1 MSEDLLPEDELNVPV
16 SITMNW
22 IEAGATDTDA
32 LLAGKSA
39 LFIGDS
45 VQYGQGNSGKGWS
58 YYIEE
63 EYALD
68 TVKKVAV
75 SGSSF
80 TKNSSGTDRIIN
92 QFKNLT
98 GDYDF
103 VILEGGI
110 NDLTYGSTWGTV
122 STDYTIV
129 NNSTVVVEAIEETIH
144 TILTKYPNSKI
155 GYILLYN
162 TEDSGRNGHDTQLDA
177 YHELILSIFNK
188 WNIPVF
194 DMYSGSVMYE
204 GEQVTF
210 DELLDV
216 HNTTYLSD
224 GLHLNDAGYQ
234 LTYKYIGEWMKTL
247 TTVSLPNSDSNG
259 DELNNGPGLPDL
271 PEEET
276 GTVTLSGV
284 TYNTTNLISGLE
296 WTKGYQLSQSYL
308 RYLAVTGKTGRVAS
322 VGYLL
327 KVDGGE
333 TITIS
338 QGDTYNFA
346 IYEANSSGLLSGAKA
361 DSWITNSVTLN
372 TNTRYVGVYLKRVD
386 EVDWTTEEINNIK
399 NILTIE

>member
-1 MSEDLLPEDELNVPV
+1 
-16 SITMNW
+16 
-22 IEAGATDTDA
+22 
-32 LLAGKSA
+32 
-39 LFIGDS
+39 
-45 VQYGQGNSGKGWS
+45 
-58 YYIEE
+58 
-63 EYALD
+63 
-68 TVKKVAV
+68 
-75 SGSSF
+75 
-80 TKNSSGTDRIIN
+80 
-92 QFKNLT
+92 
-98 GDYDF
+98 
-103 VILEGGI
+103 
-110 NDLTYGSTWGTV
+110 
-122 STDYTIV
+122 
-129 NNSTVVVEAIEETIH
+129 
-144 TILTKYPNSKI
+144 
-155 GYILLYN
+155 
-162 TEDSGRNGHDTQLDA
+162 
-177 YHELILSIFNK
+177 
-188 WNIPVF
+188 
-194 DMYSGSVMYE
+194 MYE

-259 DELNNGPGLPDL
+259 DEVNNGPGLPDL

-276 GTVTLSGV
+276 GTVKLSGV

-308 RYLAVTGKTGRVAS
+308 RYSAVTGKTGRVAS

-361 DSWITNSVTLN
+361 DSWITNSVNLN
-372 TNTRYVGVYLKRVD
+372 TNTRYVGIYLKRVD

-399 NILTIE
+399 NILTIEY